1 MEVGTFPIQFN
12 IHHVCRKLAFALKT
26 MKIND
31 FDTTDH
37 KIAKHEEK
45 FDNL

>member
-1 MEVGTFPIQFN
+1 MEVGTFPIQFFL
-12 IHHVCRKLAFALKT
+12 CRKLTFTLKT
-26 MKIND
+26 MKIKD
-31 FDTTDH
+31 FGTDH

>member
-1 MEVGTFPIQFN
+1 MEVGTFLIQF
-12 IHHVCRKLAFALKT
+12 ILCRKLTFTLKT

-31 FDTTDH
+31 FGTIDR

>member
-1 MEVGTFPIQFN
+1 MEVGTFPIQF
-12 IHHVCRKLAFALKT
+12 ILCRKLTFTLKT

-31 FDTTDH
+31 FGTTADH